1 MTNIQRPR
9 LIVCNTCR
17 AGRGLAAG
25 ETPPGGLL
33 HAELSQLL
41 GQSPGEAAV
50 ELREASCIANCE
62 RGCSAVIAMP
72 GKWTYVLGHLAPGLA
87 ADLLAYAATY
97 AASATGTV
105 MPSRRPATLAK
116 VVIARVPPLEF
127 AA

>member
-1 MTNIQRPR
+1 MTIAQRPR
-9 LIVCNTCR
+9 LIVCITCR
-17 AGRGLAAG
+17 AGRELADG
-25 ETPPGGLL
+25 ETPSGALL
-33 HAELSQLL
+33 HAELSRLL
-41 GQSPGEAAV
+41 APSSGEPAV
-50 ELREASCIANCE
+50 ELREASCMANCE
-62 RGCSAVIAMP
+62 CGCSAAIAMP

-87 ADLLAYAATY
+87 ADLLDYAATY